1 MMKRLSGVILLT
13 LMILITLLAGC
24 TSKGFVPNTSVSPGE
39 VTKTSPG
46 AVTIEVTPLGYE
58 GGIFAIRH
66 ALSTHSIDMSGFDL
80 QKQVT
85 VVFKGESYHSLNKPQ
100 LSGHHNTVELQFRL
114 PSEPDSFE
122 ILISDIPDVKERRL
136 SWP

>member
-1 MMKRLSGVILLT
+1 MKKVYGIILSS
-13 LMILITLLAGC
+13 ILITITILAGC
-24 TSKGFVPNTSVSPGE
+24 TSQENFVP
-39 VTKTSPG
+39 KTSQG

-58 GGIFAIRH
+58 GGIFTIRH
-66 ALSTHSIDMSGFDL
+66 ALNTHTIDMSGFDL

-85 VVFKGESYHSLNKPQ
+85 VVFKGERYQSINKPQ

-114 PSEPDSFE
+114 ASKPDSFE